1 MLGKFGYAFIFI
13 NIVIKIIKIGIKN
26 HQGLIKLLLAFSE
39 ENSVST
45 AITCFLFL
53 NQFLLDFNF
62 LHRY

>member
-45 AITCFLFL
+45 AITCFYFKPI
-53 NQFLLDFNF
+53 LLDFNF